1 MDLVYGFVMAGAFLL
16 LYQSLPGNAGGIKGV
31 SFALLI
37 WFFRVVMSAA
47 STWVMFQVQAQTVLY
62 TLVTGLGEMLIL
74 GLFYGF
80 TLKPVT

>member
-16 LYQSLPGNAGGIKGV
+16 LYQSLPGNAGWIKGV